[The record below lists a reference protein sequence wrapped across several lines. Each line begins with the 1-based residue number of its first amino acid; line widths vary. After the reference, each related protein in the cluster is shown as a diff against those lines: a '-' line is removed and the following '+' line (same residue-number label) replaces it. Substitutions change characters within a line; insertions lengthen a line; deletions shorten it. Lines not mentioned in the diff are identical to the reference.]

1 MVLFLKYIGPFLKLN
16 CLNNENIKNQLF
28 YLAKESIKSIVLTSG
43 LGITMSP
50 KQLKNKN
57 FPTNDI
63 STFNSISPL
72 LCIYKKGDSKLNYIE
87 KKLDWSNSKVKKEIL
102 ISSCG
107 YMTLNL
113 IYLSKYYE
121 KLEKLY
127 PKKFCYNSLF
137 LFLSKAQLEFYAINL
152 RNFEGFFVDKIN
164 ISDPLNSDYKFENR
178 VKEIKIS
185 DQAIMLLSY
194 FEYSKVSSEEDA
206 TSFYDFS
213 MDIFNILKDY
223 KNTFYDF
230 SISELSKLML
240 IINIFY
246 QNNSN
251 EDVLSFL
258 LDTSDYLI
266 SRALQYDSNKLDL
279 MEVSMLSLN
288 CILLYKST
296 NLLNY
301 KDISQDFMG
310 RLLALY
316 SVDEGIFIK
325 NSDKKEF
332 SFSSSEILLYL
343 INLIVYSEV
352 FGVNESSKISNI
364 FKHQVI
370 ESGII
375 GSWPEVPSLD
385 NPERYK
391 NFSLLAEDII
401 DEQNFKLSTIPNV
414 EISNTT
420 SVFVKNIHY
429 NKKKNYFTAKRN
441 SFYSEDNMFIFFLIL
456 YFFK

>member
-1 MVLFLKYIGPFLKLN
+1 
-16 CLNNENIKNQLF
+16 
-28 YLAKESIKSIVLTSG
+28 
-43 LGITMSP
+43 MSP

-57 FPTNDI
+57 FHTNDI

-127 PKKFCYNSLF
+127 PKKYCYNSLF

-414 EISNTT
+414 EISNIA